1 MLSSIMTQLEIPVL
15 AFRGESFW
23 AEIDRARTTS
33 LWWSGKAAASEIPK
47 SCKVTPTESLR
58 AFNT

>member
-23 AEIDRARTTS
+23 AEIGSAGTTS
-33 LWWSGKAAASEIPK
+33 LWWSGKAAA
-47 SCKVTPTESLR
+47 
-58 AFNT
+58 